1 MWRTLGNGTTT
12 VVNMAKLNYVFT
24 KLHMTTCTKKS
35 LWILY
40 HVKGTLHCTHTLSF
54 SRYSCQVTE
63 EH

>member
-1 MWRTLGNGTTT
+1 MGRTLGNGTTI
-12 VVNMAKLNYVFT
+12 VVDMTILNYVLT

-40 HVKGTLHCTHTLSF
+40 HVKGTLHCTHSLSF
-54 SRYSCQVTE
+54 SRHGCQVTD